1 MDEPTYGDGLEEG
14 RSEIANFI
22 FSILVDI
29 REKAVNGSSS
39 AWPVWVV
46 DHISHR
52 LDSYLDDLKGVWSDV
67 G

>member
-1 MDEPTYGDGLEEG
+1 MDEPTYGNGLEEG

-29 REKAVNGSSS
+29 RERAVDGYSS
-39 AWPVWVV
+39 VWVL

-52 LDSYLDDLKGVWSDV
+52 LDSYLDDLKGVWS
-67 G
+67 GIE